1 MAVGIPSFPAR
12 DSIICLFA
20 ELNCAIVVA
29 IRPRQRPYDVALT
42 HRCPNSVEIT
52 ALGACALQRAILSL
66 RNVRVGRAC
75 QATISLA
82 RLRWG
87 DPFRGSDAGGSLVS
101 HRHGVLFGY
110 EYATFSISNDDVHQR
125 ECRPAF
131 LPMRFATNEICH
143 IG

>member
-52 ALGACALQRAILSL
+52 ALAPAPC
-66 RNVRVGRAC
+66 N
-75 QATISLA
+75 A
-82 RLRWG
+82 R
-87 DPFRGSDAGGSLVS
+87 FYHCVMY
-101 HRHGVLFGY
+101 V
-110 EYATFSISNDDVHQR
+110 
-125 ECRPAF
+125 
-131 LPMRFATNEICH
+131 
-143 IG
+143 